1 MITILKGGT
10 SAERQVSL
18 WTAASVAEALTTL
31 NKPFQEVDAADADWL
46 QQVITQ
52 KPEVVIIALHGP
64 FGEDGQVQA
73 ALEEREIAYTGT
85 ASAASKVTMNKAET
99 KRLITEKTSILTAKS
114 LSFIKGDEVT
124 WSDTYPVV
132 VKPNGDG
139 SSFGVT
145 IVQNAETLTE
155 AVGEAFKY
163 GNEILLETFIKGT
176 ELTCGVIDVGDG
188 LQVLPLVEIRPTES
202 FFNFEAKYTASKCE
216 EICPAEVSQE
226 ITEQIQDS
234 SLEAFLVL
242 GCRHYARADWILGE
256 DGKPYFLEINT
267 LPGMTKT
274 SLIPQELAAAGISYT
289 DFIDQLVVAAR

>member
-1 MITILKGGT
+1 
-10 SAERQVSL
+10 
-18 WTAASVAEALTTL
+18 
-31 NKPFQEVDAADADWL
+31 
-46 QQVITQ
+46 
-52 KPEVVIIALHGP
+52 
-64 FGEDGQVQA
+64 
-73 ALEEREIAYTGT
+73 
-85 ASAASKVTMNKAET
+85 
-99 KRLITEKTSILTAKS
+99 
-114 LSFIKGDEVT
+114 
-124 WSDTYPVV
+124 V

-145 IVQNAETLTE
+145 IVQNAEALAG
-155 AVGEAFKY
+155 AVEEAFKY
-163 GNEILLETFIKGT
+163 GSEILLETFIKGT
-176 ELTCGVIDVGDG
+176 EVTCGVIDVGDG

-226 ITEQIQDS
+226 IAEQIQDA

-242 GCRHYARADWILGE
+242 GCRHYARADWILSE

-289 DFIDQLVVAAR
+289 DFIDQLVTAAR